1 MYKNYDELPLML
13 SVGSRYLKIERVCVG
28 EGKRFP
34 DTENRRASRDSE
46 RQIYRMDQ
54 QKRFKVKRE

>member
-13 SVGSRYLKIERVCVG
+13 SVLKIERVCVG